1 MSSIDLSKRSVSEPV
16 RLTKG
21 DVSQVSLAKS
31 GTPFRVNLNWSAK
44 SAGKKG
50 LFAKLAGNT
59 DVDLDL
65 GALYELTDGSKGVVQ
80 ALGNAFGSLT
90 SAPYIQLDGD
100 DRSGAAAGGEN
111 LRISAEHQSK
121 IKRVLLFTYIYE
133 GVPRW
138 EDTDGV
144 ITISQDGVADVII
157 PIDAADGK
165 KMVALALIEN
175 RGGTLTLTREITFVG
190 GHKQLDDAYGWGLNW
205 TPGSK

>member
-16 RLTKG
+16 RLSKG
-21 DVSQVSLAKS
+21 DVSQVSLAKG
-31 GTPFRVNLNWSAK
+31 GTPFRVNLNWSANS
-44 SAGKKG
+44 SAKKG

-59 DVDLDL
+59 AVDLDL

-80 ALGNAFGSLT
+80 ALGNAFGSLAR
-90 SAPYIQLDGD
+90 APFIELDGD
-100 DRSGAAAGGEN
+100 DRSGSAVGGEN
-111 LRISAEHQSK
+111 LRISAEHQGQ

-175 RGGTLTLTREITFVG
+175 RGGALTLTREVKFVA
-190 GHKQLDDAYGWGLNW
+190 GHKQLDEAYNWGLNW
-205 TPGSK
+205 TPGAK